1 LWWKGNGL
9 DVVVE
14 LEGSIDL
21 DQADVIHD
29 DAGVVVL
36 VVNEGFDTSDLPILT
51 AVLDVVSSGDNLEKN
66 LSFFGTIKLN
76 PNFTS
81 HFFSEF

>member
-1 LWWKGNGL
+1 LWWKGDGL

-36 VVNEGFDTSDLPILT
+36 VVNEGLHTSDLPILT
-51 AVLDVVSSGDNLEKN
+51 AVLDVVSSGNNLEKN
-66 LSFFGTIKLN
+66 L
-76 PNFTS
+76 
-81 HFFSEF
+81 

>member
-1 LWWKGNGL
+1 LWGKGDGF

-36 VVNEGFDTSDLPILT
+36 VVNEGLDTSDLPILT
-51 AVLDVVSSGDNLEKN
+51 AVLDVVSSGNNLEKN
-66 LSFFGTIKLN
+66 L
-76 PNFTS
+76 
-81 HFFSEF
+81 

>member
-1 LWWKGNGL
+1 LWGKGDGF

-21 DQADVIHD
+21 NQADVIHD

-36 VVNEGFDTSDLPILT
+36 VVNEGLDTSDLPILT
-51 AVLDVVSSGDNLEKN
+51 AVLDVVSSGNNLEKN
-66 LSFFGTIKLN
+66 L
-76 PNFTS
+76 
-81 HFFSEF
+81 